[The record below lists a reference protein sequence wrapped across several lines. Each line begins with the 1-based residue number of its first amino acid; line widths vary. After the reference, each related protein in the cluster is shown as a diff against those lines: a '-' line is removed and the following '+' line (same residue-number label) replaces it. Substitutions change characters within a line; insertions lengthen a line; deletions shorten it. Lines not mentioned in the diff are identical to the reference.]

1 MFGGRE
7 TSCIYAWT
15 HMQCKE
21 KKRRKQGGERKE
33 TKGYQTP
40 RLLWIFLAPE
50 RKRSH
55 ERLALLLQA

>member
-7 TSCIYAWT
+7 TICMDPHA
-15 HMQCKE
+15 MQR

-40 RLLWIFLAPE
+40 RLLWNFW
-50 RKRSH
+50 H
-55 ERLALLLQA
+55 